1 MKRKRRSNYQFN
13 DALLKNGYEAM
24 AKINL
29 GFAETGMSGAS
40 DDFMSYEKILATNTF
55 VERDDF
61 DD

>member
-13 DALLKNGYEAM
+13 DAVLKNGYEAM
-24 AKINL
+24 AQINL
-29 GFAETGMSGAS
+29 GFAEAGMSGDS

-55 VERDDF
+55 MERDDF

>member
-13 DALLKNGYEAM
+13 DAVLKNGYEAM

-29 GFAETGMSGAS
+29 GFAEAGIIGDS
-40 DDFMSYEKILATNTF
+40 DDFMSYEKVLATNTF
-55 VERDDF
+55 MERDDF